1 MNILRL
7 NKEVHPIYW
16 IDNFLS
22 DDEIEKIKKYT
33 KKIASVNAKVGDH
46 TQGEDKKPFT
56 LDYHIKDPNIGLRD
70 VPTTRIT
77 NLKWIQLNSETKWLF
92 RKIIEQ
98 IHKVN
103 QENFDLIL
111 KFVEDLQFSEY
122 TEKQKSFYARHTDHG
137 DLKLLHNYVD
147 VRKLSFSIQLTD
159 EKEYEGGDLVLYL
172 EGREIKAPKSKGTII
187 FFESSI
193 VHEVKPVKKGIRHA
207 LVSWVCGPNLR

>member
-16 IDNFLS
+16 INDFLS

-33 KKIASVNAKVGDH
+33 RKLAPVNAKVGGNI
-46 TQGEDKKPFT
+46 QEEDKKPFT
-56 LDYHIKDPNIGLRD
+56 LDYHIKDPHVGD
-70 VPTTRIT
+70 VPRTRIT

-111 KFVEDLQFSEY
+111 KFMEDLQFSEY
-122 TEKQKSFYARHTDHG
+122 TENQKSFYARHVDHG
-137 DLKLLHNYVD
+137 DSKRIDNYVD

-159 EKEYEGGDLVLYL
+159 EKEYEGGDLILYL
-172 EGREIKAPKSKGTII
+172 DGREIKAPKSKGTII
-187 FFESSI
+187 FFESNI
-193 VHEVKPVKKGIRHA
+193 EHEVKPVKKGIRHA
-207 LVSWVCGPNLR
+207 LVSWVQGPNLR

>member
-33 KKIASVNAKVGDH
+33 RKIAPVNAKVG
-46 TQGEDKKPFT
+46 GKIKEEEKKPFT
-56 LDYHIKDPNIGLRD
+56 LDSHIRDPNIGD
-70 VPTTRIT
+70 VPRTRIT

-92 RKIIEQ
+92 RKIIKQ

-122 TEKQKSFYARHTDHG
+122 TEKQQGFYAKHDDCGNKDRIE
-137 DLKLLHNYVD
+137 NFVD
-147 VRKLSFSIQLTD
+147 IRKLSFTIQLTN
-159 EKEYEGGDLVLYL
+159 EEEYEGGELIFYKNGEEKV
-172 EGREIKAPKSKGTII
+172 APKTKGTII
-187 FFESSI
+187 FFESDI
-193 VHEVKPVKKGIRHA
+193 FHEVKPIKKGTRHS
-207 LVSWVCGPNLR
+207 LVSWVQGPNLR